1 MTDEIAPPGTKTCPW
16 CAEEIRAEAKKC
28 KFCGEFLTDARPNT
42 DKVAMGAG
50 SDSENIAASN
60 ALSVVGPVWVFSASS
75 WQCVAHQEVAC
86 SKCLE
91 IIEPP
96 ATGWEG
102 QLFSVSNVTEV
113 QSSATRPYGQGV
125 HPPEVEAILKL
136 ASLRDSGKISVTEF
150 EAARAPLLAALP
162 KNYRT
167 TKSQQP
173 PSGVR
178 MSHGTSCPRCGGTRF
193 TAKRSNKGK
202 VNRAGITSDERA
214 RLKQLERENKDL
226 KRANAILK
234 DASIFF
240 ATELDG
246 QTRR

>member
-1 MTDEIAPPGTKTCPW
+1 MTDGATPPRMRTCPW

-28 KFCGEFLTDARPNT
+28 KHCGEFLTDERPTSN
-42 DKVAMGAG
+42 KVAIGSE
-50 SDSENIAASN
+50 SDSESDSEISTASN
-60 ALSVVGPVWVFSASS
+60 ALSVVGPVWVFSAGS

-86 SKCLE
+86 LKCLE

-96 ATGWEG
+96 ADGWEG
-102 QLFSVSNVTEV
+102 QLFSVSKVTAV
-113 QSSATRPYGQGV
+113 QSSETRPYGQGV

-150 EAARAPLLAALP
+150 EAARAPLMAALP
-162 KNYRT
+162 KSYRS

-202 VNRAGITSDERA
+202 VIGVAALGVGGLLVPKTQVKCVNCGM
-214 RLKQLERENKDL
+214 KC
-226 KRANAILK
+226 KR
-234 DASIFF
+234 
-240 ATELDG
+240 G
-246 QTRR
+246 